1 MKKYKFTLTLQEPLE
16 LTDEIADA
24 LFEAG
29 CSDGTP
35 RTTNGGFVIDFNRE
49 AASMNEAIRSAI
61 QNVEAAGFEV
71 DRVVFGPEAMHQF
84 T

>member
-1 MKKYKFTLTLQEPLE
+1 MKKYEFTLTLREPLE
-16 LTDEIADA
+16 LTDEIADT

-35 RTTNGGFVIDFNRE
+35 GTKNGFFVIDFHRE
-49 AASMNEAIRSAI
+49 ATSMNESIRSAI

-71 DRVVFGPEAMHQF
+71 DRVEISPEAIHQLA
-84 T
+84 